1 MNAFLSKPLC
11 LSLSA
16 AALTAGLLVAALAP
30 LPAQAQSAGPFT
42 GLDGAWSGTGTIL
55 VADGGS
61 ERIRCKANYTVAS
74 QGNQL
79 QQALRCAS
87 DSYRFDLNSDV
98 INRGGALTGTWSEV
112 SRNINGGIEGKA
124 SNGQFSALVTANGF
138 AASLS
143 MVARGNRQTIAISSE
158 NTQLKG
164 VQITLAR

>member
-1 MNAFLSKPLC
+1 VSKSVFQFLSRG
-11 LSLSA
+11 
-16 AALTAGLLVAALAP
+16 ALAAGLLAASAALAP
-30 LPAQAQSAGPFT
+30 SQAQSAGPFA
-42 GLDGAWSGTGTIL
+42 GLEGAWSGTGTIQ

-98 INRGGALTGTWSEV
+98 ISRSGNLTGTWSET

-124 SNGQFSALVTANGF
+124 GNGQFRALVTANGF
-138 AASLS
+138 AAELS
-143 MVARGNRQTIAISSE
+143 MIAKGNKQTISISSE